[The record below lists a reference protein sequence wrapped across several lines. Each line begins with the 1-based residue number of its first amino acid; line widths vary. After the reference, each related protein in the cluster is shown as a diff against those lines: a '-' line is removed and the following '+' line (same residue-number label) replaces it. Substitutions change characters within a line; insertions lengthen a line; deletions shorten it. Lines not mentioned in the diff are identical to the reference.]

1 MTLTSFDNLFNV
13 MTTLYQRIIM
23 VFAAC
28 MHMRCT
34 SQLAVINK
42 SKCKIIY
49 ISSRSEIYRINK
61 DFYIIL

>member
-1 MTLTSFDNLFNV
+1 MTLMSFDNIFNV

-28 MHMRCT
+28 MHIRCT
-34 SQLAVINK
+34 SLLAIINK

-49 ISSRSEIYRINK
+49 ISSRSEIHRIN
-61 DFYIIL
+61 